1 MPSVLL
7 VDADRNFR
15 EALAIA
21 LRLDGFHVAASGS
34 CDEAVR
40 WLGVARF
47 DACVSDARIAG
58 LDGLADAARRA
69 GMRLL
74 LTAPHVEVTSAALRR
89 HPHAEA
95 IAKPFRPAD
104 LAHRLSGGAAA

>member
-21 LRLDGFHVAASGS
+21 LRLDGFHVASCGS
-34 CDEAVR
+34 SEEAVR
-40 WLGVARF
+40 WLRVARF
-47 DACVSDARIAG
+47 DACVSDARLGG
-58 LDGLADAARRA
+58 LDGLAAAASRS

-74 LTAPHVEVTSAALRR
+74 LTAPHLEVATAAARR
-89 HPHAEA
+89 HPRAEV
-95 IAKPFRPAD
+95 IAKPIRPAD
-104 LAHRLSGGAAA
+104 LVHRLAGGAAA